1 MESTNMENNLLDIIL
16 SDDNLNEAY
25 KRVYKNK
32 GASGVDKMMTSDLN
46 QHLKENGHEI
56 KEQIRQRKYKPQPVL
71 RVEIP
76 KADGGVRL
84 LGIPTVTDRF
94 IQQAIS
100 QVIGPIFD
108 EQFSE
113 YSYGF
118 RPKRYAE
125 MAIVQALEFMND
137 GYKWVVDIDL
147 EKFFDTVHHDKLMR
161 IVSRTIKDGD
171 VISLIRK
178 YLVSGI
184 VIDEQYHE
192 SIIGTPQG
200 GNLSPLLS
208 NIMLN
213 ELDKELETRGLN
225 FVRYADDCLILVGS
239 EKAAKRVMERI
250 TKHIEVELGLKVN
263 ATKSKVSEPK
273 DIKFLGFGFY
283 WNQYQYQ
290 FKAKP
295 HTESVEKFKSN
306 LKQITLRSWGTS
318 FDNRLRRLRQVM
330 RGWFNYF
337 KNYISKTFCKWD
349 IDANIRFRLRMVI
362 WKQWKKV
369 SKRFKALQVLGINRS
384 KAWEWA
390 NTRKK
395 YARVAMSFIM
405 TSTVTNDR
413 LTKRGFLSMETLY
426 NNYHI

>member
-1 MESTNMENNLLDIIL
+1 MEKNLLNIIL

-25 KRVYKNK
+25 KRVHKNK
-32 GASGVDKMMTSDLN
+32 GASGVDKMMTSDLK
-46 QHLKENGHEI
+46 QHLKEHGQEI

-76 KADGGVRL
+76 KPDGGVRL

-108 EQFSE
+108 EQFSD

-125 MAIVQALEFMND
+125 MAIVRALELMND
-137 GYKWVVDIDL
+137 GYKWIVDIDL

-161 IVSRTIKDGD
+161 IVSKTIKDGD

-213 ELDKELETRGLN
+213 ELDKELEIRGLN

-250 TKHIEVELGLKVN
+250 TKFIEEELGLKVN

-273 DIKFLGFGFY
+273 DIKFLGFAFY
-283 WNQYQYQ
+283 WNKYQYQ

-295 HTESVEKFKSN
+295 HAKSVEK
-306 LKQITLRSWGTS
+306 LKEKIKQMTSRSWGTS
-318 FDNRLRRLRQVM
+318 LDNRLRSLKYVM

-337 KNYISKTFCKWD
+337 KKYLTKTFCKRE
-349 IDANIRFRLRMVI
+349 IDPHTRYRLRMVI

-369 SKRFKALQVLGINRS
+369 SKRFSALQALGVNRA

-395 YARVAMSFIM
+395 YARVAMSYIM
-405 TSTVTNDR
+405 TTTVTNER
-413 LTKRGFLSMETLY
+413 LAKRGFLSMETIY

>member
-1 MESTNMENNLLDIIL
+1 MEKNLLNIIL

-25 KRVYKNK
+25 KRVHKNK
-32 GASGVDKMMTSDLN
+32 GASGVDKMMTSDLK
-46 QHLKENGHEI
+46 QHLKEHGQEI

-76 KADGGVRL
+76 KPDGGVRL

-108 EQFSE
+108 EQFSD

-125 MAIVQALEFMND
+125 MAIVRALELMND
-137 GYKWVVDIDL
+137 GYKWIVDIDL

-161 IVSRTIKDGD
+161 IVSKTIKDGD

-213 ELDKELETRGLN
+213 ELDKELEIRGLN

-250 TKHIEVELGLKVN
+250 TKFIEEELGLKVN

-273 DIKFLGFGFY
+273 DIKFLGFAFY
-283 WNQYQYQ
+283 WNKYQYQ

-295 HTESVEKFKSN
+295 HAKSVEK
-306 LKQITLRSWGTS
+306 LKEKIKQMTSRSWGTS
-318 FDNRLRRLRQVM
+318 LDNRLRSLKYVM

-337 KNYISKTFCKWD
+337 KKYLTKTFCKRE
-349 IDANIRFRLRMVI
+349 IDPHTRYRLRMVI

-369 SKRFKALQVLGINRS
+369 SKRFSALQALGVNRA

-395 YARVAMSFIM
+395 YARVAMSYIM
-405 TSTVTNDR
+405 TTTVTNER

>member
-1 MESTNMENNLLDIIL
+1 MENNLLDTIL
-16 SDDNLNEAY
+16 STNNLNEAY
-25 KRVYKNK
+25 KRVHKNK
-32 GASGVDKMMTSDLN
+32 GACGVDKMETSDLKD
-46 QHLKENGHEI
+46 HLKEHGQEI
-56 KEQIRQRKYKPQPVL
+56 KDQIRQRKYKPQPVL

-76 KADGGVRL
+76 KPDGGVRL

-125 MAIVQALEFMND
+125 MAIVRALELMND
-137 GYKWVVDIDL
+137 GYKWIVDIDL
-147 EKFFDTVHHDKLMR
+147 EKFFDTVPHDKLMR
-161 IVSRTIKDGD
+161 IISKTIKDGD

-225 FVRYADDCLILVGS
+225 FVRYADDCLIFVGS

-250 TKHIEVELGLKVN
+250 TKFIEEELGLKVN

-273 DIKFLGFGFY
+273 DIKFLGFAFFWSG
-283 WNQYQYQ
+283 YQYQ

-295 HTESVEKFKSN
+295 HAQSVRKFKE
-306 LKQITLRSWGTS
+306 KIREITSRSWGTS
-318 FDNRLRRLRQVM
+318 LDNRLLKLSQLM

-337 KNYISKTFCKWD
+337 KKYLTKSFCKKE
-349 IDANIRFRLRMVI
+349 IDPHTRYRLRMVI
-362 WKQWKKV
+362 WKQWKTI
-369 SKRFKALQVLGINRS
+369 SKRFRSLQVLGVNRA

-405 TSTVTNDR
+405 TTTVTNEK
-413 LTKRGFLSMETLY
+413 LMKRGFLSMETLY

>member
-1 MESTNMENNLLDIIL
+1 MEKNLLNIIL

-25 KRVYKNK
+25 KRVHKNK
-32 GASGVDKMMTSDLN
+32 GASGVDKMMTSDLK
-46 QHLKENGHEI
+46 QHLKEHGQEI

-76 KADGGVRL
+76 KPDGGVRL

-108 EQFSE
+108 EQFSD

-125 MAIVQALEFMND
+125 MAIVRALELMND
-137 GYKWVVDIDL
+137 GYKWIVDIDL

-161 IVSRTIKDGD
+161 IVSKTIKDGD

-213 ELDKELETRGLN
+213 ELDKELEIRGLN

-250 TKHIEVELGLKVN
+250 TKFIEEELGLKVN

-273 DIKFLGFGFY
+273 DIKFLGFAFN
-283 WNQYQYQ
+283 WNKYQYQ

-295 HTESVEKFKSN
+295 HAKSVEK
-306 LKQITLRSWGTS
+306 LKEKIKQMTSRSWGTS
-318 FDNRLRRLRQVM
+318 LDNRLRSLKYVM

-337 KNYISKTFCKWD
+337 KKYLTKTFCKRE
-349 IDANIRFRLRMVI
+349 IDPHTRYRLRMVI

-369 SKRFKALQVLGINRS
+369 SKRFSALQALGVNRA

-395 YARVAMSFIM
+395 YARVAMSYIM
-405 TSTVTNDR
+405 TTTVTNER
-413 LTKRGFLSMETLY
+413 LVKRGFLSMETLY

>member
-1 MESTNMENNLLDIIL
+1 MEKNLLNIIL

-25 KRVYKNK
+25 KRVHKNK
-32 GASGVDKMMTSDLN
+32 GASGVDKMMTSDLE
-46 QHLKENGHEI
+46 QHLKEHGQEI

-76 KADGGVRL
+76 KPDGGVRL

-108 EQFSE
+108 EQFSD

-125 MAIVQALEFMND
+125 MAIVRALELMND
-137 GYKWVVDIDL
+137 GYKWIVDIDL

-161 IVSRTIKDGD
+161 IVSKTIKDGD

-213 ELDKELETRGLN
+213 ELDKELEIRGLN

-250 TKHIEVELGLKVN
+250 TKFIEEELGLKVN

-273 DIKFLGFGFY
+273 DIKFLGFAFY
-283 WNQYQYQ
+283 WNKYQYQ

-295 HTESVEKFKSN
+295 HAESVEKFKEKI
-306 LKQITLRSWGTS
+306 KQMTSRSWGTS
-318 FDNRLRRLRQVM
+318 LDNRLRSLKYVM

-337 KNYISKTFCKWD
+337 KKYLTKTFCKRE
-349 IDANIRFRLRMVI
+349 IDPHTRYRLRMVI

-369 SKRFKALQVLGINRS
+369 SKRFSALQALGVNRA

-395 YARVAMSFIM
+395 YARVAMSYIM
-405 TSTVTNDR
+405 TTTVTNER
-413 LTKRGFLSMETLY
+413 LAKRGFLSMETLY